1 MDFLKLDQ
9 RIMELIDGEKF
20 DAAEAELHQAK
31 LEASNAA
38 DHQALDHVLSLLVT
52 LYRIKEPPDLPKA
65 EAYCL
70 ERERVIGTGYVKAQ
84 YAMTLY
90 WTMDDA
96 ARTVTK
102 AREAIAASGQEDDDK
117 TVYQSFGLL
126 GLALLDLHQNDESIR
141 VLNEIHKMVAERR
154 RIVVGDET
162 LFLERLRAQTT
173 DVKTIATIQEI
184 ARTLSPVCRDPEFS
198 ARLRKLAGA

>member
-1 MDFLKLDQ
+1 MDFLKLDE
-9 RIMELIDGEKF
+9 RIMEIIDREKF
-20 DAAEAELHQAK
+20 GAAEAELHEAK
-31 LEASNAA
+31 LQASNAA

-52 LYRIKEPPDLPKA
+52 LSSVKQPPDLSKA

-70 ERERVIGTGYVKAQ
+70 ERERVIGTGYAKAQ

-90 WTMDDA
+90 WAMDAPD
-96 ARTVTK
+96 RTVAK
-102 AREAIAASGQEDDDK
+102 AREAIEASRHEGDDK

-126 GLALLDLHQNDESIR
+126 GLALLDLHQDEEAIR

-162 LFLERLRAQTT
+162 LFLERLRAQTKDMKNIT
-173 DVKTIATIQEI
+173 TIQGL
-184 ARTLSPVCRDPEFS
+184 AKTLSQVCRDAAFK
-198 ARLRKLAGA
+198 ARLQKLADP

>member
-1 MDFLKLDQ
+1 MDFLKLDE
-9 RIMELIDGEKF
+9 RIMELVDGEKF

-31 LEASNAA
+31 LQASNAA

-52 LYRIKEPPDLPKA
+52 LSRIKVPPDLAKA

-70 ERERVIGTGYVKAQ
+70 ERERAIGTGYVKAQ
-84 YAMTLY
+84 YALTLY

-102 AREAIAASGQEDDDK
+102 AREAIAASRREDDDK
-117 TVYQSFGLL
+117 GVYQSFGLL
-126 GLALLDLHQNDESIR
+126 GLALLDLHQSDESIR

-173 DVKTIATIQEI
+173 DVKTISTIQEI
-184 ARTLSPVCRDPEFS
+184 AKTLSPLCRDPHFR
-198 ARLRKLAGA
+198 ARLQKLAEA